1 MSSPLP
7 FRSLTLALLTC
18 TSLACS
24 EASPGPG
31 QAQNTALDAALAC
44 AGPRFTTCDIAEP
57 ACQQRIA
64 EVAAC
69 QWGGPEATV
78 VQPVVSTLSQ
88 QQYRAQLSARA
99 LRDEQALTLRS
110 AVDASLAL
118 LGLIDGGDLSVESV
132 AERDADGVLAYYEPA
147 TKSITVIERA
157 SATNQ
162 REANATLLHEM
173 IHALQ
178 DTAHDLAAL
187 HGGITHGSSDA
198 DLALRSLLEGEA
210 KFHDLLFS
218 ASLDG
223 RALTPEQLRQ
233 LLTRRREASEKVL
246 LQGPSVLASSLQ
258 SVPYLYGPNW
268 ILQRW
273 LEGGSEAL
281 QAAYEAVPTDVL
293 GALQSSWGAEQEEA
307 AASPYPAPNVYTSD
321 GEPAEDAEL
330 IPLAYDRLGAYTVY
344 TAARRASD
352 ALVGQQLALGWRG
365 DQLDVYELNAGGAAA
380 RWHVT
385 FDSSQQAVSFA
396 SLLQQNPSVSVRHE
410 GTSVVGV
417 VSESGN
423 EPEWLFGPL
432 GR

>member
-7 FRSLTLALLTC
+7 FRSLLLALLTF

-24 EASPGPG
+24 EASSGPG
-31 QAQNTALDAALAC
+31 QALDATLDTALAC
-44 AGPRFTTCDIAEP
+44 AGPRFSTCNIAEA
-57 ACQQRIA
+57 ACQERIA
-64 EVAAC
+64 EIAAC
-69 QWGGPEATV
+69 QWGGPGTTV
-78 VQPVVSTLSQ
+78 VQPVVTTLSQ
-88 QQYRAQLSARA
+88 EQYRAQLSAKA
-99 LRDEQALTLRS
+99 SRDEQTLTLRS
-110 AVDASLAL
+110 AVDRSLAL
-118 LGLIDGGDLSVESV
+118 FGLIDGGDLSVDAV
-132 AERDADGVLAYYEPA
+132 AERNAEGVLAYYEPA
-147 TKSITVIERA
+147 TKSITVIERG
-157 SATNQ
+157 SATSQ

-178 DTAHDLAAL
+178 DTAHDLAGL
-187 HGGITHGSSDA
+187 RGGIAHGSSDG
-198 DLALRSLLEGEA
+198 DLALRSLVEGEA

-223 RALTPEQLRQ
+223 QLLTPEELRR
-233 LLTRRREASEKVL
+233 LLAQRREASEDVL

-258 SVPYLYGPNW
+258 SVPYLYGPGW
-268 ILQRW
+268 VLERW

-281 QAAYEAVPTDVL
+281 QAAYEAVPSDVL
-293 GALQSSWGAEQEEA
+293 GVLQSSWGAEQEAA
-307 AASPYPAPNVYTSD
+307 AASAYPAPNVYTSD
-321 GEPAEDAEL
+321 DEPAENAEL

-344 TAARRASD
+344 TAARLAGD
-352 ALVGQQLALGWRG
+352 ALAGRQLALGWRG

-385 FDSSQQAVSFA
+385 FDSAQQASSFA
-396 SLLQQNPSVSVRHE
+396 GLLQQNSSVKVRHE